1 MSSLQAQIE
10 KRGERIFDL
19 VDRYPESIFSTA
31 GFYQRMMALSM
42 RDEHFKVQ
50 MFRFVDVLASLQ
62 RSSDIVQHLGEYFAD
77 MRDGFAAYKPR
88 KSRVAS
94 PSLRGFAPVIH
105 TGVRLARIV
114 PWLSSMVLRRN
125 VSGMARQFIAGK
137 NPDDV
142 MKTLRKRRQQN
153 IGFTVDLLGEAVVSE
168 TEAGAYAARC
178 SELLEHLSR
187 ETCGWTDPLGTNSEL
202 FPVVNLSVKISA
214 LYSQMNPADPVGA
227 IAHLAPKLRPILRR
241 ARELGAFIN
250 FDMESYAHKNT
261 TLDLFKTLC
270 AEAEFKDWPHAG
282 IVIQAYLRDAE
293 ADLRDLIEWGRARGT
308 RFTVRLVKG
317 AYWDYEKIK
326 SRQNGWDCPVYLQ
339 KPESDVNF
347 EALTRV
353 LLENESIVTAAFGS
367 HNVRSIAHAQAL
379 AEELGIDRS
388 RFEFQFLYGM
398 AGPIKRA
405 LVEMSYRVREY
416 CPVGELLP
424 GMSYLVRRL
433 LENTSNEGFLR
444 AKFSEHVSAAQL
456 LRNPGEIIRRGES
469 ASPLAKGERIEV
481 RRSTPGSA
489 QDTETLTL
497 PSPFARERRTTTAED
512 RHRYNGANGRARQC
526 QSGSDPGA
534 PPGVEQPPGDVY
546 KNSPLVNFVY
556 KESQEKMQ
564 AALRDV
570 RNRFGQEFPL
580 VINGEKIWTDKL
592 TPSVNPSAPNEI
604 VGYAAEAGIP
614 EAERAVKA
622 ARDAFGKWSRTS
634 FEERAQLLE
643 RAAAILDRRRYE
655 LSALEVFEVGKP
667 WAEADGD
674 LREAIDFCH
683 FYAHQ
688 MRLIGRPR
696 LTQQVPGEE
705 SYQHYWPRG
714 VALVIAPWNFPMAI
728 LCGMVSAAL
737 VTGNT
742 VIMKPSE
749 QSLNIGA
756 MLMEIFEEA
765 GVPPGVLNFLNG
777 RGSVIGAHLVDH
789 KDVDLIAFT
798 GSREVGLRIWESAGK
813 TREGQRE
820 LKHVICEMGGKN
832 PVIIDSDADLDEAIV
847 DSIYS
852 AFGYQGQKCSALS
865 RLIVLEENYDR
876 VMERLLNAAA
886 SLRVGNPE
894 APGIMV
900 GPVIDEAAYRRI
912 LEYIDI
918 GKSEATLAYQAK
930 DLPPQG
936 YFIPPTI
943 FTGVKPDM
951 RIAREEIFGPVLSV
965 LKVRDLDEAI
975 EVANGTDYALTAGFF
990 SRSPANIERAK
1001 AEIEAGNVYINRSC
1015 TGAVVGRH
1023 PFGGFKMSG
1032 GGTKAGGEDY
1042 LLQFLLPRVVTENIM
1057 RHGFAP
1063 EETPQYRDEFLPPR

>member
-1 MSSLQAQIE
+1 M
-10 KRGERIFDL
+10 
-19 VDRYPESIFSTA
+19 
-31 GFYQRMMALSM
+31 
-42 RDEHFKVQ
+42 
-50 MFRFVDVLASLQ
+50 
-62 RSSDIVQHLGEYFAD
+62 
-77 MRDGFAAYKPR
+77 
-88 KSRVAS
+88 
-94 PSLRGFAPVIH
+94 
-105 TGVRLARIV
+105 
-114 PWLSSMVLRRN
+114 
-125 VSGMARQFIAGK
+125 
-137 NPDDV
+137 
-142 MKTLRKRRQQN
+142 
-153 IGFTVDLLGEAVVSE
+153 
-168 TEAGAYAARC
+168 
-178 SELLEHLSR
+178 
-187 ETCGWTDPLGTNSEL
+187 
-202 FPVVNLSVKISA
+202 
-214 LYSQMNPADPVGA
+214 
-227 IAHLAPKLRPILRR
+227 
-241 ARELGAFIN
+241 
-250 FDMESYAHKNT
+250 
-261 TLDLFKTLC
+261 
-270 AEAEFKDWPHAG
+270 
-282 IVIQAYLRDAE
+282 
-293 ADLRDLIEWGRARGT
+293 
-308 RFTVRLVKG
+308 
-317 AYWDYEKIK
+317 
-326 SRQNGWDCPVYLQ
+326 
-339 KPESDVNF
+339 
-347 EALTRV
+347 
-353 LLENESIVTAAFGS
+353 
-367 HNVRSIAHAQAL
+367 
-379 AEELGIDRS
+379 
-388 RFEFQFLYGM
+388 
-398 AGPIKRA
+398 
-405 LVEMSYRVREY
+405 
-416 CPVGELLP
+416 
-424 GMSYLVRRL
+424 
-433 LENTSNEGFLR
+433 
-444 AKFSEHVSAAQL
+444 
-456 LRNPGEIIRRGES
+456 
-469 ASPLAKGERIEV
+469 
-481 RRSTPGSA
+481 
-489 QDTETLTL
+489 
-497 PSPFARERRTTTAED
+497 
-512 RHRYNGANGRARQC
+512 
-526 QSGSDPGA
+526 
-534 PPGVEQPPGDVY
+534 
-546 KNSPLVNFVY
+546 
-556 KESQEKMQ
+556 
-564 AALRDV
+564 
-570 RNRFGQEFPL
+570 
-580 VINGEKIWTDKL
+580 
-592 TPSVNPSAPNEI
+592 
-604 VGYAAEAGIP
+604 
-614 EAERAVKA
+614 
-622 ARDAFGKWSRTS
+622 
-634 FEERAQLLE
+634 LE

-674 LREAIDFCH
+674 IREAIDFCH

-832 PVIIDSDADLDEAIV
+832 AMIVDSDADLDEAIV

-865 RLIVLEENYDR
+865 RLILLEENYDR
-876 VMERLLNAAA
+876 VMERLLAAAA
-886 SLRVGNPE
+886 SLRVGSPE
-894 APGIMV
+894 EPGITV
-900 GPVIDEAAYRRI
+900 GPVIDETAYRRI
-912 LEYIDI
+912 QEII
-918 GKSEATLAYQAK
+918 ERGKSEATLAYQAK